1 MLRDKHHGQACPYCC
16 RAMDRRDARLH
27 PTRDHV
33 LPICRGGTQK
43 IICCQTCNGIKADML
58 PEVWNAFMED
68 HPGWWKLSR
77 LELRLV
83 RRAARGLPPRTP
95 HHRRVLQGGA
105 PTAPIVV
112 PPPLIYGSSP
122 S

>member
-1 MLRDKHHGQACPYCC
+1 MLRDKHHGQACPYCY
-16 RAMDRRDARLH
+16 RAMDRRDVRLH

-43 IICCQTCNGIKADML
+43 IICCATCNGIKADML

-77 LELRLV
+77 AELRAI
-83 RRAARGLPPRTP
+83 RRKERGLAPRRS
-95 HHRRVLQGGA
+95 RRLRWLQGTA
-105 PTAPIVV
+105 PAAPIVV
-112 PPPLIYGSSP
+112 PPPLIYGGA
-122 S
+122 